1 MEKDHKIL
9 SQINDKDQ
17 KVWKNLMIK
26 IEHTSI
32 FFMAAL
38 VLLCLIV
45 SLKKRQKNLVNSQ
58 KQRCSVFLTVLY
70 FKKTQHEFE

>member
-1 MEKDHKIL
+1 
-9 SQINDKDQ
+9 
-17 KVWKNLMIK
+17 MIK
-26 IEHTSI
+26 IDHASI